1 MDDPLCNWVVLAAL
15 RDFVIWAVG
24 YNNFVKVDFYL
35 VFLSKNS
42 LAYYSCLFSF

>member
-15 RDFVIWAVG
+15 GDFVMWGVG
-24 YNNFVKVDFYL
+24 YNNFVNVDFYF

-42 LAYYSCLFSF
+42 LAYYSYLFSF